1 MLVLSQ
7 QFSTHLSLVSLGNI
21 QKHRIRH
28 GSTIQLVRY
37 FDENCF
43 YKILACGIDGSLKIL
58 CFTLIV
64 TFQLD
69 ILQFLYKI
77 CQTNY
82 CFCFLG
88 FFFCRKILFTVGE
101 ETGQEELKKLKAL
114 LSFNSKVGKR
124 TLDQIQDVW
133 GCLDVLEERFLD
145 SELVSFLRIMYAA
158 NARLLKIIDDFE
170 GLFIFVFVFFN
181 DQKLQ
186 R

>member
-1 MLVLSQ
+1 MVLMVRSKYYVLLWLW
-7 QFSTHLSLVSLGNI
+7 LSSWIFCNFYIKFVRL
-21 QKHRIRH
+21 
-28 GSTIQLVRY
+28 TIV
-37 FDENCF
+37 FVFWC
-43 YKILACGIDGSLKIL
+43 
-58 CFTLIV
+58 
-64 TFQLD
+64 
-69 ILQFLYKI
+69 
-77 CQTNY
+77 
-82 CFCFLG
+82 
-88 FFFCRKILFTVGE
+88 FFCRKILFTVGE

-114 LSFNSKVGKR
+114 LSFNSKVGKG